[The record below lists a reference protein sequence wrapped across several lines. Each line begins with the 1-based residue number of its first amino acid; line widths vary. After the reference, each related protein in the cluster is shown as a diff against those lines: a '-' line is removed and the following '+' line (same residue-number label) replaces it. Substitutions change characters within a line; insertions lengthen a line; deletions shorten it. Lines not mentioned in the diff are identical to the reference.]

1 MLWVRFFLTKNKDIM
16 YDLIIIGSGPAGY
29 VSAIRA
35 GQLGLK
41 TAIIEKNVIGGMCLN
56 WGCIP
61 SKAIMESAKLYQRI
75 SKDAARFGV
84 EGIDKKALTFNW
96 NKAVKRSD
104 GIVKKLT
111 TGVSFLLKK
120 NGVEIIEGVAEIVS
134 ADKVSVNNRTLE
146 TKNIMIATGSK
157 SPGIENDVE
166 GLVIEP
172 KELFKER
179 ELPQNIVVTGET
191 PVAIELAQA
200 FRMTGRNVTLLV
212 PGDSVLPFADK
223 FIVDTILAKLKKD
236 RIKVAYNKPL
246 LSTKGIYS
254 DGKITIDGEEFAC
267 DVIVNATR
275 RKAILPPSR
284 IDFATDENGYLSVD
298 ENMQTS
304 VEGVY
309 AVGDV
314 NGLSYY
320 AHIGSAEGMHVV
332 NHIKGIKQKL
342 DLKKYPMNMYTVPE
356 AAQIGFTEEEAKA
369 EGYDYKVSEFPM
381 SANGKALTEGQLEGF
396 VRIISDKKYGEVL
409 GVQIVASNATDMI
422 AEAAAYM
429 ELEATVYD
437 VAQTVHAH
445 PTISEVFMEAG
456 FEAVDKAIH
465 K

>member
-1 MLWVRFFLTKNKDIM
+1 M

-61 SKAIMESAKLYQRI
+61 SKAIMESAKLFQRI
-75 SKDAARFGV
+75 NKDAARFGV
-84 EGIDKKALTFNW
+84 DGIDKKALSFNW
-96 NKAVKRSD
+96 SKAIKRSD

-111 TGVSFLLKK
+111 TGVGFLLKK
-120 NGVEIIEGVAEIVS
+120 NGIDIIEGEAEILS
-134 ADKVSVNNRTLE
+134 ANAVAVNNRTLE

-157 SPGIENDVE
+157 SPEIENDTD

-172 KELFKER
+172 KELFKDR
-179 ELPQNIVVTGET
+179 ELPENIVVTGET

-200 FRMTGRNVTLLV
+200 FSMMGRKVSLLV
-212 PGDSVLPFADK
+212 PGDKVLPFADK
-223 FIVDTILAKLKKD
+223 YIVDHILAKLKKD
-236 RIKVAYNKPL
+236 KIKIAYNKPL
-246 LSTKGIYS
+246 PATKGVWA
-254 DGKITIDGEEFAC
+254 DGKLTVDSEEFAC
-267 DVIVNATR
+267 DVVVNATR
-275 RKAILPPSR
+275 RKAILPPSKVE
-284 IDFATDENGYLSVD
+284 IALDENGYIAVD
-298 ENMQTS
+298 EDMKTS
-304 VEGVY
+304 VENIF
-309 AVGDV
+309 AAGDV

-320 AHIGSAEGMHVV
+320 AHIGSAQGMHVV
-332 NHIKGIKQKL
+332 NYIKGIKQKL

-356 AAQIGFTEEEAKA
+356 AAQIGLTEEEIKA
-369 EGYDYKVSEFPM
+369 EGYDYKISEFPM
-381 SANGKALTEGQLEGF
+381 SANGKALTEGHPDGF
-396 VRIISDKKYGEVL
+396 VRILSDKKYGEVL
-409 GVQIVASNATDMI
+409 GVQIVAPNATDMI

-445 PTISEVFMEAG
+445 PTVSEVFMEAG